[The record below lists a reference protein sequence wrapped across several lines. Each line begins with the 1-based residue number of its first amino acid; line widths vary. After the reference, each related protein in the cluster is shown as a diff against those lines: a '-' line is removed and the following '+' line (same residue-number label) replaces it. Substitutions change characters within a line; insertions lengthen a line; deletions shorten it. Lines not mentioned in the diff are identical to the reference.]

1 MPEIIQPTIY
11 PRVSSLE
18 IARCVATSPH
28 LKSNFATAIQILDS
42 NVNESDFP
50 NITDNCLRL
59 KIDDIIS
66 VNTKRVENGYY
77 KCRTKESLVLATE
90 ENLINPVVEFA
101 KKQFDAIVPNDFV
114 DKCNSATS
122 SENKAIMLIGISEK
136 ISELIQRTYV
146 HCYAG
151 KSRST
156 ATSLIYTAEIRRN
169 LCKLLWKCHIGFDD
183 VRGYSNNGTVNG
195 LFTNYI
201 GAVPNTLFIQLYD
214 AFLWRN
220 ELSSIE
226 NFFESAIFFKLN
238 QIWNTTNIV
247 RYSLIRKSLNFDT
260 SCLNLESLMSPKEN
274 TSPTT
279 QQMNFQ
285 FTYTEK

>member
-1 MPEIIQPTIY
+1 MTEIIQPTIY

-18 IARCVATSPH
+18 IARYVATSPH

-50 NITDNCLRL
+50 DITDNCLRL

-66 VNTKRVENGYY
+66 DNTKSVENGYY
-77 KCRTKESLVLATE
+77 KGRTKDSLVVATE
-90 ENLINPVVEFA
+90 ENLIKPIVEFA
-101 KKQFDAIVPNDFV
+101 KKQFDAIVPSDFT
-114 DKCNSATS
+114 DKYHSDTS
-122 SENKAIMLIGISEK
+122 PENKTVMLIGISEK

-156 ATSLIYTAEIRRN
+156 ATSLIYTAEIRRLFCN
-169 LCKLLWKCHIGFDD
+169 LLWKCHINLDD
-183 VRGYSNNGTVNG
+183 VRGYSNNGTVHG
-195 LFTNYI
+195 LFANNI

-220 ELSSIE
+220 ELSSHE

-238 QIWNTTNIV
+238 QIWDTTNIV
-247 RYSLIRKSLNFDT
+247 RYALIRKSLNFDT
-260 SCLNLESLMSPKEN
+260 SCLNLESLMSPTEN

>member
-1 MPEIIQPTIY
+1 MTEIPPAIY

-18 IARCVATSPH
+18 VARYVATRPH
-28 LKSNFATAIQILDS
+28 LKANYTTAIQILDS
-42 NVNESDFP
+42 NVSDLDFP
-50 NITDNCLRL
+50 NISDNCLRL

-66 VNTKRVENGYY
+66 VNTKSVENGYY
-77 KCRTKESLVLATE
+77 KGRTKESLIVATE

-101 KKQFDAIVPNDFV
+101 KNQFDAIVPNDFV

-274 TSPTT
+274 MSPTT
-279 QQMNFQ
+279 PQMNFQ

>member
-1 MPEIIQPTIY
+1 MTEIPPAIY

-18 IARCVATSPH
+18 VAWHVATRPH
-28 LKSNFATAIQILDS
+28 LKSNYTTAIQILDS
-42 NVNESDFP
+42 NVSDLDFP
-50 NITDNCLRL
+50 NISDNCLRL

-66 VNTKRVENGYY
+66 VNTKSVENGYY
-77 KCRTKESLVLATE
+77 KGRTKESLIVATE

-238 QIWNTTNIV
+238 QIWNTTNLV
-247 RYSLIRKSLNFDT
+247 RYALIRKSLNFDT

>member
-1 MPEIIQPTIY
+1 MTEIPPTIY
-11 PRVSSLE
+11 PRVSALE
-18 IARCVATSPH
+18 IARYVATSPH
-28 LKSNFATAIQILDS
+28 LKSNFTTAIQILDS

-66 VNTKRVENGYY
+66 VNTKSVENGYY

-114 DKCNSATS
+114 VKYNSATS
-122 SENKAIMLIGISEK
+122 SENKVTMLIGISEK

-260 SCLNLESLMSPKEN
+260 SCLNLESLMSPTEN